1 MSMVALTTTIVSAN
15 SCVRRGKGS
24 VPHVSRDLPND
35 ISERHLIFDH
45 FRPSIRFRKCGQIR
59 MTPSMRCN
67 LMSVR
72 DHPLNHTRPRRRGI
86 NSTLS
91 IINPR
96 DKERSLKV
104 VRREFVQ

>member
-1 MSMVALTTTIVSAN
+1 MVALTTTIVSTN
-15 SCVRRGKGS
+15 SCVRREKGS
-24 VPHVSRDLPND
+24 VPHVSWDLPND
-35 ISERHLIFDH
+35 ISERHLILDH
-45 FRPSIRFRKCGQIR
+45 FRPSVRFRKRGQIR

-91 IINPR
+91 IINPS
-96 DKERSLKV
+96 DKECSLKA